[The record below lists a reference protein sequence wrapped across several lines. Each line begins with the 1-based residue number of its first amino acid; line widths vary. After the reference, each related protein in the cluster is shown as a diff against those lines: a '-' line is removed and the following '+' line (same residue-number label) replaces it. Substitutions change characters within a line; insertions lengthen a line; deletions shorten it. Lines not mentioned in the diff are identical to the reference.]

1 MPAKILAAL
10 TAVAFFTACENPVKK
25 AARNAGYAAYEM
37 VGVQKRD
44 LLKKR
49 INETRDEQKEAGEQF
64 ADSLEKLQKMYGL
77 KGGKLE
83 SQYKR
88 VKSSF
93 DDSKEKVAEVKNAR
107 RKMETVADDLFR
119 EWEGEIDDIQTPE
132 FKNKSR
138 AKLQQTRSRF
148 NELNRDLTASEA
160 KMDPVL
166 TRLNDHVLYLKHN
179 LNAQSIAQLKT
190 ENARIENDIQ
200 NLIKD
205 MNRSIGQADA
215 FIKTIE

>member
-1 MPAKILAAL
+1 
-10 TAVAFFTACENPVKK
+10 
-25 AARNAGYAAYEM
+25 
-37 VGVQKRD
+37 
-44 LLKKR
+44 
-49 INETRDEQKEAGEQF
+49 
-64 ADSLEKLQKMYGL
+64 
-77 KGGKLE
+77 
-83 SQYKR
+83 

-107 RKMETVADDLFR
+107 QKMETVANDLFR
-119 EWEGEIDDIQTPE
+119 EWEGEIDDIQTAE

-138 AKLQQTRSRF
+138 AKLQQTKTRF
-148 NELNRDLTASEA
+148 NELNRDLAASEA

-205 MNRSIGQADA
+205 MNKSIRQADE